1 MHHPLRLGRPFCPC
15 SSRRGVVAAHLP
27 SNPRAPSRPPSQ
39 ARGAQRAKEHICST
53 PLRESLFGHILIPR
67 GASPHYVCE
76 PSCPCSLP
84 SERSICA
91 MRVGHHV
98 QQDPHWYLRSDG
110 SLVVKPR
117 GHQGTSSLCTKAS
130 AGAKGSTGGSFC
142 PCSPASMRFKGCP
155 GPPCGAPG
163 DSRHDLCRE
172 HLAYGVRSRGL
183 TNQPRS
189 HLGAPV
195 EGPPLRVGTRPLRMH
210 ACNLWQSR
218 GPGALKPALS
228 RTPTA
233 CMHAPIPSG
242 GLTGSGC
249 TQDPNSRTPTAC
261 MHAPIAGVRGPHGTG
276 SSPSRGPAP
285 SMHACMHAQRYGMHW
300 EVFIGASD
308 GPLPTEGSEQASQP
322 SGLGG
327 FGQVVEHRSN
337 P

>member
-1 MHHPLRLGRPFCPC
+1 MPRVHHPLRLCRPFCPC

-67 GASPHYVCE
+67 SASPHYVCE

-110 SLVVKPR
+110 SLLVKPHV
-117 GHQGTSSLCTKAS
+117 HQGISSLCTKAS

-183 TNQPRS
+183 RRS
-189 HLGAPV
+189 KTGTSLV
-195 EGPPLRVGTRPLRMH
+195 PPAQG
-210 ACNLWQSR
+210 Q
-218 GPGALKPALS
+218 
-228 RTPTA
+228 TA
-233 CMHAPIPSG
+233 CMHASPGTPRAQSEEA
-242 GLTGSGC
+242 SSQ
-249 TQDPNSRTPTAC
+249 QDPNS
-261 MHAPIAGVRGPHGTG
+261 
-276 SSPSRGPAP
+276 
-285 SMHACMHAQRYGMHW
+285 MHACSHAIR
-300 EVFIGASD
+300 GAPRERD
-308 GPLPTEGSEQASQP
+308 PGAPT
-322 SGLGG
+322 
-327 FGQVVEHRSN
+327 
-337 P
+337 